1 MQGAVKPDEF
11 YGHKHTIEAGRPAIL
26 RRNLG
31 NLGNLGNKAIKVV
44 YGEEAS
50 DGKSVKTVDVDQ
62 ARAHAFLPAGCR
74 SPNLARQA
82 ITIEKHYGRPMEIEW
97 AKGGDHGR
105 LYIVQARPDTP
116 KSRTCSRKRAR
127 S

>member
-1 MQGAVKPDEF
+1 MLALDVTVHIFTGVYGLGEAAMQGAVKPDEF

-26 RRNLG
+26 RR
-31 NLGNLGNKAIKVV
+31 NLGNKAIKVV

-74 SPNLARQA
+74 SPNLARHA
-82 ITIEKHYGRPMEIEW
+82 ITIEKHYGRPM
-97 AKGGDHGR
+97 
-105 LYIVQARPDTP
+105 
-116 KSRTCSRKRAR
+116 
-127 S
+127 